1 MLNIDVV
8 SRRGKWQPL
17 FSGRSFLYLCI
28 AEKKDITMTFD
39 EAATKCKQIE
49 SYTIGSIVKD
59 MKITSLFIGPTDW
72 NLMSDYL
79 NAQIQKGQEVAL
91 IMFKEKSFSVYG
103 MSVDKTGDVPRSSL
117 VNLDDFDKMMSN

>member
-1 MLNIDVV
+1 
-8 SRRGKWQPL
+8 
-17 FSGRSFLYLCI
+17 
-28 AEKKDITMTFD
+28 MTFD

-72 NLMSDYL
+72 ELMCDYM

-91 IMFKEKSFSVYG
+91 ILFKEKSFSVYG
-103 MSVDKTGDVPRSSL
+103 MSVDEIGDVPHSSL
-117 VNLDDFDKMMSN
+117 INLDNLDKMMSN

>member
-1 MLNIDVV
+1 
-8 SRRGKWQPL
+8 
-17 FSGRSFLYLCI
+17 
-28 AEKKDITMTFD
+28 MTFD
-39 EAATKCKQIE
+39 EAVSKCKQIE

-72 NLMSDYL
+72 SLMGDFL

-103 MSVDKTGDVPRSSL
+103 VSVDETGDVPCSSL
-117 VNLDDFDKMMSN
+117 VNLNDFDKMMSN